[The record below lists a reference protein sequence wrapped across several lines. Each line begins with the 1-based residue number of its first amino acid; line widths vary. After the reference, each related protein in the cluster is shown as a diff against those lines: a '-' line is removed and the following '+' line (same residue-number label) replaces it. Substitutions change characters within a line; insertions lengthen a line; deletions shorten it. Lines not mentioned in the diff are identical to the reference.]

1 MRGSKFVLVVLL
13 LSRVLLPT
21 EQSTAQSVY
30 GQVSGRLITVSGTPV
45 SEASVIV
52 TSVQTGTRARTKS
65 DNGGGFYVDKL
76 RAALFQ
82 REGAAQRF
90 KRLPAARPVKPCPH
104 THGHTSLPRSE
115 SDVARPP

>member
-1 MRGSKFVLVVLL
+1 MRASKFVLVVLL

-65 DNGGGFYVDKL
+65 DNGGYFNVNNLGPDLYQVDVQ
-76 RAALFQ
+76 AN
-82 REGAAQRF
+82 GF
-90 KRLPAARPVKPCPH
+90 KRVQATIV
-104 THGHTSLPRSE
+104 
-115 SDVARPP
+115 VN